1 MPAAKLTGE
10 AAPKQPPAQADVH
23 ASLSFPCAQ
32 LALNWSLP
40 ENTTKFPSAPR
51 ALDRRNHR
59 SHALALPPLAAHG
72 STFPGPALPNLY
84 PRAPASPSPQA
95 HIKGAP
101 DCTASK
107 RPTLSS
113 PPLHRTGEPLV
124 YFSVER
130 WGRSPLALT
139 MQDVRLD
146 GGNRHQLIYV
156 RGGLAGGTRG
166 RAGGLHACGGP
177 TGGGGGACPALL

>member
-1 MPAAKLTGE
+1 MTAATTGPMHSPFRPWRPTVQHFLGPPCLLFIPGPPPPPALKLT
-10 AAPKQPPAQADVH
+10 
-23 ASLSFPCAQ
+23 
-32 LALNWSLP
+32 
-40 ENTTKFPSAPR
+40 
-51 ALDRRNHR
+51 
-59 SHALALPPLAAHG
+59 
-72 STFPGPALPNLY
+72 
-84 PRAPASPSPQA
+84 
-95 HIKGAP
+95 IKGAP

-177 TGGGGGACPALL
+177 TGGGGGGHAQQLL